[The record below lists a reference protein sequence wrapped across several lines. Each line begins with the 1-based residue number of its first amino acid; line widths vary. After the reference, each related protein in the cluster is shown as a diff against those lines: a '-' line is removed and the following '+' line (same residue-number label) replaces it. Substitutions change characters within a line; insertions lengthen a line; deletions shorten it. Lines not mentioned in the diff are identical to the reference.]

1 MLSNRRAN
9 TGYPCYALAQQK
21 GFQIV
26 QHMCMDRMGSTR
38 VARMTRQKLR
48 LDWDDNRKR
57 QLVRASQVL
66 FVAIKK
72 SMWFIFIFLLLFI
85 FLI

>member
-1 MLSNRRAN
+1 
-9 TGYPCYALAQQK
+9 
-21 GFQIV
+21 
-26 QHMCMDRMGSTR
+26 MCMHRMGSTR
-38 VARMTRQKLR
+38 EARMTRQKLR
-48 LDWDDNRKR
+48 LDWDDNRMR

-85 FLI
+85 FLIWMIHVYFIN